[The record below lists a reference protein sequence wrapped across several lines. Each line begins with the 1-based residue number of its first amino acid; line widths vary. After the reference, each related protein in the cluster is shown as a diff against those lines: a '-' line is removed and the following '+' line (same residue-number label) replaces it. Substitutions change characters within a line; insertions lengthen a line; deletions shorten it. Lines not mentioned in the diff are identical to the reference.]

1 MSLEA
6 LYDESLNICYEFSLN
21 DEIINFKGIF
31 EKAIKDEPKVAA
43 TGFINAVAKLIFDI
57 SKNEYVKDNEIG
69 VVLGGGVFA
78 NYALLKRTLN
88 LLNNAGIRYYLPRQ
102 NPAGDEG
109 LALGQLYYALNI

>member
-1 MSLEA
+1 M
-6 LYDESLNICYEFSLN
+6 
-21 DEIINFKGIF
+21 
-31 EKAIKDEPKVAA
+31 A
-43 TGFINAVAKLIFDI
+43 TGFINAIAKLIFDI